1 MTAIARVISSASGTS
16 VNVET
21 LRTVLMF
28 SAVGLTASLLAAS
41 YGIDL
46 SPGLFSAPRRMRRC
60 SPRNSSFCWK
70 RSKAAAIPMAVL
82 AWLAAR
88 RMSR

>member
-1 MTAIARVISSASGTS
+1 MTAIARVISSASGTT

-28 SAVGLTASLLAAS
+28 CAVGLTATLLAAS

-46 SPGLFSAPRRMRRC
+46 SPGF
-60 SPRNSSFCWK
+60 F
-70 RSKAAAIPMAVL
+70 
-82 AWLAAR
+82 
-88 RMSR
+88 

>member
-46 SPGLFSAPRRMRRC
+46 SPGLF
-60 SPRNSSFCWK
+60 
-70 RSKAAAIPMAVL
+70 
-82 AWLAAR
+82 
-88 RMSR
+88 